1 MKYALSKTLIY
12 ASAMGLISSFAIISS
27 AWAGDMDCPLHK
39 RLASQQASSYSV
51 IMSAS
56 LKTAP
61 QEPDFTIV
69 SATSPIISSL
79 PLTSSKEVSPSI
91 MPTIDRS
98 ESKEDNIIIKE
109 SQNSYGSATP
119 DVDIK
124 ACQKPSPHAVFTA
137 ILNKY
142 VSALDG
148 QGLTHFNYGGLK
160 ANKTD
165 KAALD
170 SYIKGLEAVNP
181 NSLST
186 NAAIAY
192 YANLY
197 NAVTVQ
203 IVTENYP
210 LKSIRKL
217 GAFNSGPWKKDLFT
231 INGMPASLDKV
242 EHGILRKKF
251 ASPYIHYMVNCASVG
266 CPNLPQAAW
275 EADSL
280 EHLRVQA
287 ARDYINS
294 PRGVI
299 ITPRG
304 LKVSSIFK
312 WFKEDFG
319 GNEQNILKH
328 IREHANTELVAAIDK
343 GARITDYGYDWSL
356 ND

>member
-1 MKYALSKTLIY
+1 MKRPLQI
-12 ASAMGLISSFAIISS
+12 MLISTSITAFMTTVFASI
-27 AWAGDMDCPLHK
+27 AWASDSGCPLHK
-39 RLASQQASSYSV
+39 RLAKQKAQQFSV
-51 IMSAS
+51 AVVVP
-56 LKTAP
+56 L
-61 QEPDFTIV
+61 E
-69 SATSPIISSL
+69 ATSQDLAPIVISTMY
-79 PLTSSKEVSPSI
+79 PTTSPSTQTASAVVSP
-91 MPTIDRS
+91 TITPVR
-98 ESKEDNIIIKE
+98 EPAEHMEDNIIVKE

-124 ACQKPSPHAVFTA
+124 AIQKPSPHAAFTT

-142 VSALDG
+142 VSASDG

-170 SYIKGLEAVNP
+170 NYIEGLETINP
-181 NSLST
+181 DSLST
-186 NAAIAY
+186 NTAIAY

-203 IVTENYP
+203 IVTDNYP

-280 EHLRVQA
+280 ERLRVQA

-299 ITPRG
+299 ITSKG

-328 IREHANTELVAAIDK
+328 IREHANPELVAAIDN